1 MSTHLT
7 TTGFG
12 PLLRQWRDRRRMS
25 QLDLSVRAD
34 VSTRHISFLET
45 GRSQPS
51 REMVLR
57 LAEQL
62 GIPLRE
68 QNELLVEAG
77 FAPAHSQRSLDAP
90 EMAPVRDVI
99 DLVLRGHE
107 PCPAVAVDR
116 AWDIVAM
123 NQSAGL
129 LAGMVA
135 EHLRLPR
142 PNVYRMA
149 LHPDGLAPRVVNF
162 TEFAHHLV
170 AQLQRD
176 VDATADP
183 GLTALLEEV
192 MAFPDVAVAA
202 RTHQPGG
209 GRVAVPMQLRHP
221 TGPLSLFT
229 VISTFGTP
237 ADVTVDELAIET
249 FFPADDH
256 TAAVL
261 QAAATEAVGE

>member
-1 MSTHLT
+1 M
-7 TTGFG
+7 
-12 PLLRQWRDRRRMS
+12 
-25 QLDLSVRAD
+25 
-34 VSTRHISFLET
+34 
-45 GRSQPS
+45 
-51 REMVLR
+51 
-57 LAEQL
+57 
-62 GIPLRE
+62 
-68 QNELLVEAG
+68 
-77 FAPAHSQRSLDAP
+77 
-90 EMAPVRDVI
+90 
-99 DLVLRGHE
+99 
-107 PCPAVAVDR
+107 AVDR

-123 NQSAGL
+123 NQPAGL

-135 EHLRLPR
+135 EHLRSPR

-149 LHPDGLAPRVVNF
+149 LHPDGLASRVVNF
-162 TEFAHHLV
+162 GEFAHHLV

-183 GLTALLEEV
+183 ALAALMEEV
-192 MAFPDVAVAA
+192 MGFPDVAVAA

-229 VISTFGTP
+229 AISTFGTP

-261 QAAATEAVGE
+261 HGHGGTAVR